1 MLLRV
6 MFETVLLCC
15 NLNSTLVQLNIP
27 YASLLVNLFSI
38 SLSVLAFQGY
48 KKKNKH
54 SGENMHGSWDQHWT
68 LVSIFL
74 TLVLPAPAHMAPYP
88 PIAP

>member
-6 MFETVLLCC
+6 MFETVFLFCK
-15 NLNSTLVQLNIP
+15 LNSTHAQLNIF

-48 KKKNKH
+48 KKT
-54 SGENMHGSWDQHWT
+54 D
-68 LVSIFL
+68 
-74 TLVLPAPAHMAPYP
+74 VLEEICMGPG
-88 PIAP
+88 ISTGL